1 MNRNLRLKVGSRF
14 FASLS
19 VIVLMFPS
27 VMPGGTSLRA
37 EEVKATRTNLAR
49 VKLLE
54 TTRRKEFSVW
64 KPFLKSNTK
73 SVRLAA
79 IRAVGQVGVPS
90 ATSLLRNAVND
101 QDVSIQ
107 DAALFSLIQLEE
119 LDTSTLE
126 SSALNATDERLRARR
141 IRLLGLAAEPA
152 SDEFLTKVL
161 SSKEPQSHLNLVR
174 ALRQRTRNRP
184 GEPVALSGRQLAE
197 LFKTGDEALRVEVL
211 RLVKENKLT
220 SGPWETEL
228 GELCAQQTVVSV
240 VNECLLSHSKL
251 KTPAAFFGVPA
262 VTEPKWSTQ
271 VALSNTYAEGQ
282 NISKLIS
289 QIESNLAGIKD
300 ASIPLETA
308 SFYGVITPIE
318 ASINMGKNQALKKAG
333 EHVYNAIE
341 LDGVSVND
349 ATGALGLSLS
359 HLHCAAAALM
369 DRHLER
375 VRYVKRC
382 GAVDYGQPL
391 RDMWMVRAVMNWPPK
406 SRAKWFDRRFTK
418 LAPRAQILTLE
429 LAEGQEAEFLKNLLE
444 EALASEVSAVAGSA
458 AKIIGRNQVEGLEAQ
473 LVSTYRRTLA
483 QREFSVVEAIITAL
497 GRLSYETAEI
507 LFTRHREDPHTGIR
521 QAAILGLAAI
531 EQKRLSHNHIDRLET
546 MQLGRRSF
554 EPPPAAIIGAE
565 KIDSSLITPPP
576 VTRFKV
582 RTTKGTFEIELNPEW
597 AVLATKKLVSLAGQK
612 FFDGQS
618 VTIRR
623 DGDLVVGDPSG
634 LGWDGK
640 GRNVPDE
647 RSPEE
652 VLAGSVILD
661 RSGRDTATSRLLI
674 TRQDRPGL
682 FGTVNLVGRVTKG
695 GEGLNAV
702 VEGDRILAIQPATD
716 STPAPK

>member
-1 MNRNLRLKVGSRF
+1 M
-14 FASLS
+14 
-19 VIVLMFPS
+19 
-27 VMPGGTSLRA
+27 
-37 EEVKATRTNLAR
+37 KATRTNLAR

-54 TTRRKEFSVW
+54 TARRKEFSVW

-318 ASINMGKNQALKKAG
+318 ASINMGK
-333 EHVYNAIE
+333 I
-341 LDGVSVND
+341 
-349 ATGALGLSLS
+349 
-359 HLHCAAAALM
+359 
-369 DRHLER
+369 
-375 VRYVKRC
+375 KR
-382 GAVDYGQPL
+382 
-391 RDMWMVRAVMNWPPK
+391 
-406 SRAKWFDRRFTK
+406 
-418 LAPRAQILTLE
+418 
-429 LAEGQEAEFLKNLLE
+429 
-444 EALASEVSAVAGSA
+444 
-458 AKIIGRNQVEGLEAQ
+458 
-473 LVSTYRRTLA
+473 
-483 QREFSVVEAIITAL
+483 
-497 GRLSYETAEI
+497 
-507 LFTRHREDPHTGIR
+507 
-521 QAAILGLAAI
+521 
-531 EQKRLSHNHIDRLET
+531 
-546 MQLGRRSF
+546 
-554 EPPPAAIIGAE
+554 
-565 KIDSSLITPPP
+565 
-576 VTRFKV
+576 
-582 RTTKGTFEIELNPEW
+582 
-597 AVLATKKLVSLAGQK
+597 
-612 FFDGQS
+612 
-618 VTIRR
+618 
-623 DGDLVVGDPSG
+623 
-634 LGWDGK
+634 
-640 GRNVPDE
+640 
-647 RSPEE
+647 
-652 VLAGSVILD
+652 
-661 RSGRDTATSRLLI
+661 
-674 TRQDRPGL
+674 
-682 FGTVNLVGRVTKG
+682 
-695 GEGLNAV
+695 
-702 VEGDRILAIQPATD
+702 
-716 STPAPK
+716 